1 MLVTVT
7 VTVSS
12 VGRRSTVPVDLQ
24 LHYTSLPSILFML
37 HYITTAAVR
46 DVSGFVRLYEILT
59 KNKFL
64 TLNPAELYGKYVI
77 IG

>member
-1 MLVTVT
+1 
-7 VTVSS
+7 
-12 VGRRSTVPVDLQ
+12 
-24 LHYTSLPSILFML
+24 ML